1 MTRTLRQA
9 LDERRLVS
17 DGAMGTQLMLA
28 GLEQGGCGEAWNL
41 THPERVEEIQR
52 RYVEAGAD
60 CIISNSFGGSTIMLR
75 RHGHDGEVAEINRAA
90 VQIARRAFGEREG
103 WVLGDIGPFG
113 GVMEP
118 YGEIPQED
126 VRVAFE
132 AQAQALVEGGA
143 DAIIVETQ
151 TSLDELGLA
160 IAAARKAGA
169 PFIIGSLAYDMSP
182 DASFFRTMM
191 GVSPEQAAAFVKER
205 GADAVALN
213 CGTGVDMV
221 RASEIVALYRSEAD
235 LYTMVQP
242 NAGLPVLEN
251 LKAVYK
257 QTPEEMVGGVPA
269 LLAAGANVVGGCCG
283 STPEHIRA
291 IRGAVDAFNAG
302 REPGEAEDL

>member
-1 MTRTLRQA
+1 MTRSLREA
-9 LDERRLVS
+9 LGERRLVS

-60 CIISNSFGGSTIMLR
+60 CLISNSFGGSTIMLR
-75 RHGHDGEVAEINRAA
+75 RHGHDGDVGEINRAA
-90 VQIARRAFGEREG
+90 VRIARRAFGDREG

-118 YGEIPQED
+118 YGEIPQDD

-132 AQAQALVEGGA
+132 AQARGLVEGGA

-160 IAAARKAGA
+160 IGAARRAGA
-169 PFIIGSLAYDMSP
+169 SFVIGSLAYDMSP
-182 DASFFRTMM
+182 DGTFFRTMM
-191 GVSPEQAAAFVKER
+191 GVSPEQAAAFLQEQ
-205 GADAVALN
+205 GADCVALN

-221 RASEIVALYRSEAD
+221 RAREIVELYRSETD

-257 QTPEEMVGGVPA
+257 QTPEEMASGVPG

-283 STPEHIRA
+283 STPDHIRA
-291 IRGAVDAFNAG
+291 IRRAVDAFEAG
-302 REPGEAEDL
+302 GGAR

>member
-1 MTRTLRQA
+1 
-9 LDERRLVS
+9 
-17 DGAMGTQLMLA
+17 
-28 GLEQGGCGEAWNL
+28 
-41 THPERVEEIQR
+41 
-52 RYVEAGAD
+52 
-60 CIISNSFGGSTIMLR
+60 
-75 RHGHDGEVAEINRAA
+75 
-90 VQIARRAFGEREG
+90 
-103 WVLGDIGPFG
+103 
-113 GVMEP
+113 
-118 YGEIPQED
+118 

-221 RASEIVALYRSEAD
+221 RAREIVALYRSEAD

-257 QTPEEMVGGVPA
+257 QTPEEMVGGVPD

-291 IRGAVDAFNAG
+291 IREAVDAFNAG
-302 REPGEAEDL
+302 SGAR

>member
-1 MTRTLRQA
+1 MTRTLRQI
-9 LDERRLVS
+9 LGERRLVS

-28 GLEQGGCGEAWNL
+28 GLEQGGCGEAWNI

-52 RYVEAGAD
+52 RYVQAGSD
-60 CIISNSFGGSTIMLR
+60 CLISNSFGGSAIMLR
-75 RHGHDGEVAEINRAA
+75 RHGHDGDAAAINRAA
-90 VQIARRAFGEREG
+90 VEIARRAFDGREG

-118 YGEIPQED
+118 YGEIPQDD

-132 AQAQALVEGGA
+132 EQAQALVDGGA

-160 IAAARKAGA
+160 IDAARKAGA
-169 PFIIGSLAYDMSP
+169 PFIIGSLSYDASP
-182 DASFFRTMM
+182 DATFFRTMM
-191 GVSPEQAAAFVKER
+191 GVSPEQAAAFVAER
-205 GADAVALN
+205 GGDAVALN

-221 RASEIVALYRSEAD
+221 RAREIVQLYRSECG
-235 LYTMVQP
+235 LHTMVQP

-257 QTPEEMVGGVPA
+257 QTPEEMVGGVPD
-269 LLAAGANVVGGCCG
+269 LLEAGASIVGACCG

-291 IRGAVDAFNAG
+291 LRAVVDAFNAG
-302 REPGEAEDL
+302 GGAG